1 MKSVRFERND
11 DLTQFNFTL
20 HSPCCIHLVAF
31 TLLHSP
37 CCCCSGENKI
47 GEISSG
53 TFSPSL
59 KKPLAMGYVDSSFAK
74 AGTKVTVDI
83 RGKKKPAEI
92 TKMPFV
98 ECNYYRG

>member
-1 MKSVRFERND
+1 
-11 DLTQFNFTL
+11 
-20 HSPCCIHLVAF
+20 
-31 TLLHSP
+31 
-37 CCCCSGENKI
+37 
-47 GEISSG
+47 
-53 TFSPSL
+53 
-59 KKPLAMGYVDSSFAK
+59 MGYVESSFAK